1 VTGHIPRLDDL
12 GDVAGKRVLV
22 RADFNVPLD
31 GETITDD
38 LRVRAALPTLRWL
51 VDRGAIVTACSHL
64 GRPKG
69 EPDPRYSIQP
79 VRHLLAELAPEVQLL
94 ENLRFNPGET
104 ANDPAF
110 VSDLIAGQDLYVN
123 DAFGA
128 SHRAHASIVGPPQ
141 FLPSAMGRLLE
152 REVDVLLGVRNAPK
166 RPFVGILGGAKV
178 GDKLGVIEALL
189 EVCDTLIVGGGMCYT
204 FLAAQGHSI
213 GDSLFQPEFLDRC
226 KALLDSG
233 APIRLPHDL
242 TAMGP
247 DGTLFDPA
255 AGGDVRQIGVDVP
268 DGWQGLDIGPGT
280 AAEFTDIILDARTV
294 LWNGPM
300 GAFEDPRFA
309 AGTKTVAQAMADSKA
324 FTIVGGGDS
333 AAAVAQFGL
342 ADDIDHVSTGGGAS
356 LELIEQGDLPG
367 LDALRGA
374 PNAT

>member
-1 VTGHIPRLDDL
+1 MTGHIPRLEDL
-12 GDVAGKRVLV
+12 GDVSGKRVLV

-31 GETITDD
+31 GESITDD
-38 LRVRAALPTLRWL
+38 LRVRAALPTLAWL
-51 VDRGAIVTACSHL
+51 VDRGAVVTACSHL

-79 VRHLLAELAPEVQLL
+79 VRHLLAQLAPDVQLL
-94 ENLRFNPGET
+94 ENLRFHPGET

-110 VSDLIAGQDLYVN
+110 VRDLIAGQDLYVN

-152 REVDVLLGVRNAPK
+152 REVEVLLGVRNDPK

-213 GDSLFQPEFLDRC
+213 GDSLFQSQYLDRC
-226 KALLDSG
+226 QALLDSG

-247 DGTLFDPA
+247 DGVLFDPA

-280 AAEFTDIILDARTV
+280 AAEFTDIILGARTV

-309 AGTKTVAQAMADSKA
+309 AGTKTVAHAMAESKA

-367 LDALRGA
+367 LEALRGA